1 METENGPVVTV
12 DRVERDERGE
22 RLAVLLLDDGQ
33 QFVVPLRLLPDGTRA
48 GSVFRLRFQPDPA
61 TEQERR
67 DAIRRLQQRL
77 FGPEPGEEPE

>member
-1 METENGPVVTV
+1 MDAENGLVVTV

-22 RLAVLLLDDGQ
+22 PLAVLVLDDGQ
-33 QFVVPLRLLPDGTRA
+33 QLVVPLRWLPDGTRA
-48 GSVFRLRFQPDPA
+48 GSIFRLHFDPDPA

-77 FGPEPGEEPE
+77 FGLEPGEQPD